1 MKNSIKILLFAV
13 VFLSL
18 NKNYSQ
24 TCSLE
29 NSKNISLN
37 GWDISRTDY
46 THQKFIEIT
55 NLSNYE
61 YNPSTPEVIDEF
73 GYAWYGYS
81 FADDSAISF
90 RARSTNENDISLFN
104 FYIESNN
111 NLNVNG
117 ICIGSSKEELFNEF
131 GVNSF
136 CSITKSGKNI
146 YYFNLFNGVLSFY
159 MKDDIVRRIV
169 YNNPL

>member
-46 THQKFIEIT
+46 TH
-55 NLSNYE
+55 
-61 YNPSTPEVIDEF
+61 
-73 GYAWYGYS
+73 
-81 FADDSAISF
+81 
-90 RARSTNENDISLFN
+90 
-104 FYIESNN
+104 
-111 NLNVNG
+111 
-117 ICIGSSKEELFNEF
+117 
-131 GVNSF
+131 
-136 CSITKSGKNI
+136 
-146 YYFNLFNGVLSFY
+146 
-159 MKDDIVRRIV
+159 
-169 YNNPL
+169 